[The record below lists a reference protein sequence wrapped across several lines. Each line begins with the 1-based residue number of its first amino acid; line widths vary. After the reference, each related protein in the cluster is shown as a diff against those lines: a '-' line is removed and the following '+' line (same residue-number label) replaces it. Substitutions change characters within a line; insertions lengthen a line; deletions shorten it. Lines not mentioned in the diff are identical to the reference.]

1 MNDTDLQRGDWEIFI
16 GAKRLWW
23 WRFRAPNGI
32 LQAGGLEG
40 FAGKR
45 NVKRGITDFLH
56 NLGAGHIV
64 PRIVEVEA

>member
-1 MNDTDLQRGDWEIFI
+1 MNDHDLQRGDWEIFI
-16 GAKRLWW
+16 GAKRQWW

-45 NVKRGITDFLH
+45 NVKRGINDFL
-56 NLGAGHIV
+56 NNIGAAHIV
-64 PRIVEVEA
+64 PRIVEVAS

>member
-1 MNDTDLQRGDWEIFI
+1 MSEHDLQHGDWEIFI
-16 GAKRLWW
+16 GAKRQWW

-56 NLGAGHIV
+56 NIGAGHIK
-64 PRIVEVEA
+64 PRIIEVEA

>member
-1 MNDTDLQRGDWEIFI
+1 MTDHDLQRGDWEIFI

-45 NVKRGITDFLH
+45 NVKRGITDFLR
-56 NLGAGHIV
+56 NIGADHIV